1 MVPMST
7 DASEFA
13 VRFPETLSV
22 FEQGRERGL
31 HRGMQLCVLRY
42 GDVEADVAL
51 GDAADGVPMRTEHR
65 VSWLSAGKPLT
76 VAAWARFWQRG
87 TVGLDD
93 SVSLLIPEFGNRGKE
108 PITWRHVL
116 THTAGLRNVDHG
128 WPDVSWDE
136 TIQRL
141 GSASLDDGAVV
152 GQTPGYHTASSWFL
166 LGEALQRL
174 SGESYATVMQ
184 HEVFNPLGMT
194 ASVVAVPEGTTA
206 EDDVPLYER
215 VQGELRDLGWHQP
228 PRLTRP
234 SPGSSMRGPIREL
247 ARFYEALR
255 ENDGDWLTPQTV
267 AALTAR
273 HRVGELDLT
282 LGHVVDFGLG
292 FIIDSNRYGVDTV
305 PYGYGRYCSPRTF
318 GHGGAQ
324 CSQGYC
330 DPEAGLV
337 VAYAFNGRPGE
348 GQHQRRARALNEAI
362 YRDLG
367 LVAL

>member
-1 MVPMST
+1 MT
-7 DASEFA
+7 DTSEFA

-31 HRGMQLCVLRY
+31 HRGLQLCVLRH
-42 GDVEADVAL
+42 GEVQANVAL
-51 GDAADGVPMRTEHR
+51 GDAADGVPLRTDHR
-65 VSWLSAGKPLT
+65 MAWLSAGKPLT

-87 TVGLDD
+87 AVGLDD
-93 SVSLLIPEFGNRGKE
+93 PVARLIPEFGNRGKGA
-108 PITWRHVL
+108 ITWRHVL

-128 WPDVSWDE
+128 WPDVPWSE
-136 TIQRL
+136 TLGRL
-141 GSASLDDGAVV
+141 CAASLDDGAVV
-152 GQTPGYHTASSWFL
+152 GVTPGYHTASSWFL

-174 SGESYATVMQ
+174 SGTSYAAVM
-184 HEVFNPLGMT
+184 HAEVFQPLGMT
-194 ASVVAVPEGTTA
+194 NTVVAVA
-206 EDDVPLYER
+206 DEDRSAMDVPLCER
-215 VQGELRDLGWHQP
+215 VQGELRDLGWHRP
-228 PRLTRP
+228 PRSLSP
-234 SPGSSMRGPIREL
+234 SPGSSLRGPIRDL
-247 ARFYEALR
+247 AQFYATFQVAGR
-255 ENDGDWLTPQTV
+255 GGLTPQTV

-282 LGHVVDFGLG
+282 LGHIVDFGLG

-330 DPEAGLV
+330 DPDLGLV

-367 LVAL
+367 CGTL